1 MVDLIEGREGGASD
15 GLTKNL
21 KEGNGRKEKE
31 GKEEKEGL
39 LLTKEHKIQQSH
51 WLVAYALL

>member
-31 GKEEKEGL
+31 WEMFSTKEWRKEGMF
-39 LLTKEHKIQQSH
+39 
-51 WLVAYALL
+51 